1 MYLLL
6 CCMSHLCKKVNRL
19 IAIEPSKEGDI
30 LIEVAVTSWV
40 VFYYFRMLQLFLVLW
55 KNYAFFINRY
65 AMILYSLF

>member
-30 LIEVAVTSWV
+30 LIEVAVTSE
-40 VFYYFRMLQLFLVLW
+40 
-55 KNYAFFINRY
+55 
-65 AMILYSLF
+65 